1 MSSVSALVARQI
13 FDSRGNPTVEVDL
26 TTSKGLF
33 RAAVPSG
40 ASTGI
45 HEALEL
51 RDNIKSD
58 YMGKGVLKAIE
69 NINTIIAPALIQSKL
84 CVSSQKE
91 IDAFLNQLDGTS
103 KKTKLGANAILGV
116 SMAVARAG
124 AAENNVPLYEH
135 ISRLCGNSANSQLTI
150 PLPSFNVINGGAHA
164 SSSLAF
170 QEFMIM
176 PTGAKSFAEA
186 MKIGTEVYHHLKKIL
201 HDKYHQEIQVG
212 DEGGFAPTFFE
223 TPSQALSVIT
233 EAIDASGYSGKIH
246 LAMDVA
252 ASEFCIMED
261 GRPRVYDLDIKKPNM
276 ALESHRRLSAAGLA
290 DEYMSLKKQFPNL
303 ISIEDPFEQD
313 DWEGWCML
321 TKSLSSIQIV
331 GDDLT
336 VTNSERINEA
346 VEKHACSALLL
357 KVNQIGSVTE
367 AIDAAMLVKK
377 FGWGLMVSHRS
388 GETCDTFIA
397 DLAVGLN
404 ASQIKSGAPC
414 RSERTEKYNQLLR
427 IEQELGSKC
436 RYAGYPSNIQA

>member
-1 MSSVSALVARQI
+1 MSNVLNLIARQI

-26 TTSKGLF
+26 TISNGVF

-51 RDNIKSD
+51 RDEIKSE
-58 YMGKGVLKAIE
+58 YMGKGVLKAVE
-69 NINTIIAPALIQSKL
+69 HVNKIIGPALIRSEI
-84 CVSSQKE
+84 CVTNQKK
-91 IDAFLNQLDGTS
+91 IDEFLLALDGTE

-116 SMAVARAG
+116 SMAAARAG
-124 AAENNVPLYEH
+124 ASVKGVPLYEH
-135 ISRLCGNSANSQLTI
+135 ISQLCGNAPGTSLTL

-170 QEFMIM
+170 QEFMVM
-176 PTGAKSFAEA
+176 PTGAKSFEEA

-201 HDKYHQEIQVG
+201 HDKYNQEVQVG
-212 DEGGFAPTFFE
+212 DEGGFAPAFFE

-233 EAIDASGYSGKIH
+233 EAIESSGHTGKVH

-252 ASEFCIMED
+252 ASEFCIMEND
-261 GRPRVYDLDIKKPNM
+261 APRIYDIDIKKTD
-276 ALESHRRLSAAGLA
+276 LLQSSHCRLSSSELVK
-290 DEYMSLKKQFPNL
+290 EYASLKNQFPTL

-313 DWEGWCML
+313 DWEGWSAITSVL
-321 TKSLSSIQIV
+321 PIQIV

-336 VTNSERINEA
+336 VTNPTRIQEA
-346 VEKHACSALLL
+346 LEKKACSALLL
-357 KVNQIGSVTE
+357 KVNQIGSVSE
-367 AIDAAMLVKK
+367 SIEAAMLVQKH
-377 FGWGLMVSHRS
+377 GWGLMVSHRS

-397 DLAVGLN
+397 DLAVGLR
-404 ASQIKSGAPC
+404 AGQIKSGAPC

-427 IEQELGSKC
+427 IEQELGSKGS
-436 RYAGYPSNIQA
+436 YAGFPANLKA